1 MNLQNNDN
9 GKSLIDE
16 NFRKLRSI
24 SARYPNKKN
33 IILDLRTNGG
43 GNSLNTSKFLANL
56 YFLEKD
62 CSEEKSLKNVMKEM
76 KIIGDNGKK

>member
-24 SARYPNKKN
+24 SARYPDKK
-33 IILDLRTNGG
+33 I
-43 GNSLNTSKFLANL
+43 
-56 YFLEKD
+56 
-62 CSEEKSLKNVMKEM
+62 
-76 KIIGDNGKK
+76 